1 MSETSKTSW
10 DYQKNRYKQ
19 INIKFNMEDE
29 YDAMLHWYLTCKVDN
44 ASRLIKDLISTSIL
58 ERRHIWSHE

>member
-1 MSETSKTSW
+1 MSETTKTSW

-44 ASRLIKDLISTSIL
+44 ASRLIKDLIYQHIGEEAYL
-58 ERRHIWSHE
+58 EP

>member
-19 INIKFNMEDE
+19 INIKFNMEDD
-29 YDAMLHWYLTCKVDN
+29 YDSMLHFYLTCKTDN
-44 ASRLIKDLISTSIL
+44 ASRLIKDLVYQHIGEEAYL
-58 ERRHIWSHE
+58 EP

>member
-29 YDAMLHWYLTCKVDN
+29 YDAMLHYYLTCKTDN
-44 ASRLIKDLISTSIL
+44 ASRLIKDLIYQHIGEEAYL
-58 ERRHIWSHE
+58 EQ

>member
-19 INIKFNMEDE
+19 INIKFNMEDD
-29 YDAMLHWYLTCKVDN
+29 YDAMLHFYLTFKTNN
-44 ASRLIKDLISTSIL
+44 ASRLIKDLVYQHIGEEAYL
-58 ERRHIWSHE
+58 EP